1 MTAKPRRL
9 LSIVG
14 VAGLLGFAALNAVA
28 YRHALMMTRYGDPA
42 LVRTGKPDE
51 LGWAQ
56 KVKVLAMGVAVPRPV
71 ARTTPKEAGLYFRTL
86 RLQAAD
92 GTGLEAW
99 HIPLEK
105 SRGIAVLLHGY
116 AAEKSAML
124 PEAAALR
131 GFGYEAFLL
140 DFRGSGGSDGSET
153 TVGWSE
159 AEDVR
164 AAIAEARRLAPGK
177 TVLVYGKS
185 MGAASALRAVGV
197 LGAAPDA
204 LILEA
209 PFDTLLRTT
218 ARRFK
223 MMRLPPWPFTELL
236 LFWGGRRAG
245 FDPRAHEPMVYARG
259 VRCPTLL
266 LQGAHDK
273 YVTVEDAER
282 IHGNIPNGRLA
293 VFQNGGHGEFSRS
306 APDEWRREL
315 TGFLGAL

>member
-1 MTAKPRRL
+1 MTAKRRQWL
-9 LSIVG
+9 IG
-14 VAGLLGFAALNAVA
+14 AGAMVMLAFAALNAVA
-28 YRHALMMTRYGDPA
+28 YRHALMMTRYGDPG

-56 KVKVLAMGVAVPRPV
+56 KAIILVIGVAVPRPV
-71 ARTTPKEAGLYFRTL
+71 ARTTPKEAGLDFQTL

-99 HIPLEK
+99 HIPLAK

-116 AAEKSAML
+116 ATEKSAML
-124 PEAAALR
+124 REAAALR
-131 GFGYEAFLL
+131 ELGYAALLL

-153 TVGWSE
+153 TVGWTE

-164 AAIAEARRLAPGK
+164 AAITEARRLAPGK
-177 TVLVYGKS
+177 TVLVYAKS

-204 LILEA
+204 LVLEA

-218 ARRFK
+218 GRRFK

-245 FDPRAHEPMVYARG
+245 FDPRAHEPMAYARG

-266 LQGAHDK
+266 LHGAQDK

-282 IHGNIPNGRLA
+282 IHGNVPNARLA
-293 VFQNGGHGEFSRS
+293 VFQDGAHGEFSRS
-306 APDEWRREL
+306 VPNEWRREL
-315 TGFLGAL
+315 ADFLGSL